1 MEEQK
6 NMKCPNCGS
15 ENIQFGTSTNGGGFS
30 LSNSCCGYL
39 ALGPLGLLC
48 GACGSGTSTEEFWIC
63 QGCGHKFTNREGQ
76 RAKEREQATEQQKQA
91 AKEAAHKNY
100 LENKK
105 VKDEMVEKYGSIA
118 VMNKEVASLL
128 KDKEAKT
135 ERYNKALDIFV
146 EESIDAKIKKLNKKR
161 KKSFELHIE
170 LLLVAIVLTIIT
182 LIFGLFPI
190 AIPMAVFGVALFIY
204 SIYREINPIQSKL
217 DNIFTE
223 NSPEGKKLYDEM
235 KTAEEVYKPWEEI
248 MKKIDACDQY
258 EKQINNEE

>member
-1 MEEQK
+1 
-6 NMKCPNCGS
+6 MKCPNCGS
-15 ENIQFGTSTNGGGFS
+15 EKIQFGTNTSGGGFS
-30 LSNSCCGYL
+30 LSQSCCGSIL
-39 ALGPLGLLC
+39 LGPLGLLC

-63 QGCGHKFTNREGQ
+63 QDCGNKFSNREGQ
-76 RAKEREQATEQQKQA
+76 RVKEKEDYAEQQKQA

-105 VKDEMVEKYGSIA
+105 IKDEMVEKYGSIS
-118 VMNKEVASLL
+118 VINKEVGLLL
-128 KDKEAKT
+128 KNKDEKS

-146 EESIDAKIKKLNKKR
+146 EQSTDTKIKKLDKKR

-190 AIPMAVFGVALFIY
+190 AIPIAVFGVALFIY
-204 SIYREINPIQSKL
+204 SICREINPIQSKL

-223 NSPEGKKLYDEM
+223 NSPEGKKLYNEM
-235 KTAEEVYKPWEEI
+235 KTAEEEYKPWEEI
-248 MKKIDACDQY
+248 IKKIDACDQY
-258 EKQINNEE
+258 EKQIKNEE